1 MLRSFTKQV
10 LLFALLMVVVST
22 TMIGQAKVGTDIYS
36 RYIWRGADYGNST
49 SLQPALTYAIGDLS
63 VGVWGAYA
71 LTGGYSEADIWA
83 SYAIGPVALYL
94 TDYYIPA
101 VPPAAPFF
109 NYNSDGNGTGA
120 HVLEVGVGYTG
131 PESMPISVTG
141 YVNVLNDT
149 TNSIYI
155 QASYPILSDLSL
167 TVGLTPTEGVYTPA
181 SALHPKSGAG
191 LVSVGFTASKTIKI
205 TETFSIP
212 FNAQYIMN
220 PYAETAFLIFGIS
233 L

>member
-1 MLRSFTKQV
+1 MCRSFTKQI
-10 LLFALLMVVVST
+10 LLLALTILVVSAT
-22 TMIGQAKVGTDIYS
+22 LVAQAKVGTDIYS

-49 SLQPALTYAIGDLS
+49 SLQPALTYAVGDLS

-83 SYAIGPVALYL
+83 SYAIGPVSLYF
-94 TDYYIPA
+94 TDYYIPT
-101 VPPAAPFF
+101 VPPSLTFF
-109 NYNSDGNGTGA
+109 NYNNKGGA
-120 HVLEVGVGYTG
+120 HVLEVGAGYTG
-131 PESMPISVTG
+131 GESFPISVTG
-141 YVNVLNDT
+141 YVNVLNDAN
-149 TNSIYI
+149 NSIYI
-155 QASYPILSDLSL
+155 QATYPILSDLGF
-167 TVGLTPTEGVYTPA
+167 TVGVTPTKSVYGTTN
-181 SALHPKSGAG
+181 AG
-191 LVSVGFTASKTIKI
+191 LINVGFTGSKTIKV